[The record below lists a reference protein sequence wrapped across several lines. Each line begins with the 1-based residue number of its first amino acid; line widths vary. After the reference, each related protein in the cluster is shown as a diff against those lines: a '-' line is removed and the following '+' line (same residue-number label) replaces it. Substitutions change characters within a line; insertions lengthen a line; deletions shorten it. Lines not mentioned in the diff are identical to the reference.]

1 MIRATSALAAAALAA
16 AAATLPA
23 QAASSASSAISD
35 SLSTSVESISNSL
48 RRSSHSSS
56 GDDKVADGDYRIVEV
71 AAVADQPDRRRLVL
85 EPVAGSGEG
94 FTLDVAQALLAQTG
108 LEAGKVISARNR
120 PYGIEFALA
129 PTKEV
134 FLLALQ
140 DAWLRELPTRPVTL

>member
-1 MIRATSALAAAALAA
+1 MIRITSALAAAAVA

-35 SLSTSVESISNSL
+35 SLSTSVDSISNSV
-48 RRSSHSSS
+48 RRSSRSSS

-71 AAVADQPDRRRLVL
+71 AAVADQPEKRRLVL
-85 EPVAGSGEG
+85 QPVAGTGEG
-94 FTLDVAQALLAQTG
+94 FTLDVAQTLLQQTG
-108 LEAGKVISARNR
+108 LDVGRVISARNR

-134 FLLALQ
+134 FLLALE